1 MSLSLFFFLFDS
13 SKMMV
18 RHHRMFSIFCI
29 LWLPEGVHMTIKL
42 TIQHNLLYKRDTGF
56 EKKSNKVGQRQT
68 SHVLQLKNGLQGHS
82 NRYFT
87 FGSSQTNSQRLD
99 DAFRI
104 QIHVMNQGSQQLL
117 DFYYLSLKFDINFVW
132 SYFAFSMFFIIKI
145 INIQSPRF
153 FSILT

>member
-1 MSLSLFFFLFDS
+1 
-13 SKMMV
+13 
-18 RHHRMFSIFCI
+18 
-29 LWLPEGVHMTIKL
+29 MTIKL

-87 FGSSQTNSQRLD
+87 FGSSQTNSQRLG

-104 QIHVMNQGSQQLL
+104 QNYIMNQGTQQLL
-117 DFYYLSLKFDINFVW
+117 DLHYLSLNYHFIFVFNRI
-132 SYFAFSMFFIIKI
+132 SYFHNFISFNTFNCLDFF
-145 INIQSPRF
+145 QYSPRNNK
-153 FSILT
+153 TN